1 MWQMKQMLII
11 SGRNWNQC
19 LNKKTDVNK
28 KNLLKKLVN
37 MKLKEGK
44 LMIDHLNAFQS
55 IVNQLAAMK
64 MVIDNEMQASLLL
77 FLLPDNWETFVVT
90 INNYVLNGALSMELV
105 KGNLFNEDTRRKA
118 YETENA

>member
-1 MWQMKQMLII
+1 
-11 SGRNWNQC
+11 
-19 LNKKTDVNK
+19 
-28 KNLLKKLVN
+28 
-37 MKLKEGK
+37 MKLKEET